1 MQITKGKTGVPPFS
15 NAPEINHTTN
25 RGNDKGKR
33 NRKRKRAIWLGMGM
47 GMEMEMEVVVE
58 GSSSLPQ
65 GRWPYYVDILFGY
78 RKRVKAVL

>member
-1 MQITKGKTGVPPFS
+1 
-15 NAPEINHTTN
+15 
-25 RGNDKGKR
+25 
-33 NRKRKRAIWLGMGM
+33 MGM

>member
-1 MQITKGKTGVPPFS
+1 
-15 NAPEINHTTN
+15 
-25 RGNDKGKR
+25 
-33 NRKRKRAIWLGMGM
+33 MGM
-47 GMEMEMEVVVE
+47 GMEMEMEVDVVVVVE